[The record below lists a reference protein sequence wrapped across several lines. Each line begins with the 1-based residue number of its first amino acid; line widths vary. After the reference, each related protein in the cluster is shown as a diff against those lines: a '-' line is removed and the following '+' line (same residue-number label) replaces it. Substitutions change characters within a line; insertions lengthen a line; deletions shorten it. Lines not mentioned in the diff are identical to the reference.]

1 MEEKDD
7 SKKGQELLEV
17 DEKGKTIEK
26 KDEKKEGKKP
36 AANSE
41 TFTHVLVIFL
51 GLVLLGL
58 FLRIFVFNKNTEKT
72 KDYHKFKTAED
83 MYRNI
88 GEAVIRYIKQKPNA
102 RIGLASGTT
111 PEGLYNYLINKFK
124 KGEVSFKNVKFYSI
138 DGFCGLSKDDKNSYY
153 YALTNMFLNE
163 IDAQKENIH
172 LLKEEGTSKEDFDK
186 NAEEYNKL
194 LEKNPIDLQ
203 LLSFGENGH
212 IGFNEPNTD
221 FELLTH
227 VVELT
232 PEKRQDKSKIFGS
245 IEKTPKYAITQGV
258 KSVLQAKEVIAFAK
272 GKGKAQAVND
282 LVNGV
287 YTKKSPITALR
298 NHNGKVSVYTDEEAG
313 SKIKEINKKF

>member
-1 MEEKDD
+1 MEEKDNAQ
-7 SKKGQELLEV
+7 KGQELLDV
-17 DEKGKTIEK
+17 DEKGKPV
-26 KDEKKEGKKP
+26 EKKEEKKP

-41 TFTHVLVIFL
+41 TFTHVLAIFL
-51 GLVLLGL
+51 FLVLLGL

-83 MYRNI
+83 MNRNVGDAI
-88 GEAVIRYIKQKPNA
+88 IRYIKQKPNT
-102 RIGLASGTT
+102 RLGLASGTT
-111 PEGLYNYLINKFK
+111 PEGLYKYLINKYE
-124 KGEVSFKNVKFYSI
+124 KGEVSFKNVQFFSI

-153 YALTNMFLNE
+153 YSLTNNFLNK
-163 IDAQKENIH
+163 IDAQKDNIH
-172 LLKEEGTSKEDFDK
+172 LLNEEGSTLEDFEK
-186 NAEEYNKL
+186 NADDYNKKKK
-194 LEKNPIDLQ
+194 KNPIDLQ
-203 LLSFGENGH
+203 ILSFGENGH
-212 IGFNEPNTD
+212 IGFNEPDTD

-227 VVELT
+227 VVKLT

-245 IEKTPKYAITQGV
+245 LDNTPKYAITQGV
-258 KSVLQAKEVIAFAK
+258 KSVLQSKEVYAIAK

-298 NHNGKVSVYTDEEAG
+298 NHNGKVTVFTDEEAG